1 MHASYAQFTLE
12 YLRWSSA
19 SLTIMAGNS
28 RPSLRSS
35 ARQHTG
41 LKNDTSPTVAHHH
54 PRSHFSPTHL
64 GKRAHEPISTNCDS
78 IFTKKQR
85 LDNTDSR
92 LRPTDRTTRN
102 HVSNSFVASPV
113 SPSLLDKSSSLA
125 VTHPLATASLP
136 ARSPGAVQPLAD
148 GTIVTNGNSP
158 LTHVGAEVVNG
169 VVDHNGGVAHK
180 TVKAVDKR
188 TLRSQDGGS
197 RSKSEL
203 SLYFP
208 NYEELIGN
216 EPKEP
221 GELSMHLHPPKHST
235 DPAQSS

>member
-1 MHASYAQFTLE
+1 MHANYAQFSLE

-19 SLTIMAGNS
+19 SFTIMAGTS

-41 LKNDTSPTVAHHH
+41 LQNDTSPTVGHHH
-54 PRSHFSPTHL
+54 PKSHFSHPDTR
-64 GKRAHEPISTNCDS
+64 KRAHETISPNCDP
-78 IFTKKQR
+78 IFTKKQK

-92 LRPTDRTTRN
+92 LRSTDRTTRN
-102 HVSNSFVASPV
+102 HVSNSFVASLV

-125 VTHPLATASLP
+125 VTHPLATSSLP
-136 ARSPGAVQPLAD
+136 SRTSGAVQPLAD

-158 LTHVGAEVVNG
+158 LTHVDVEVVNG
-169 VVDHNGGVAHK
+169 VVEHNGGGADK

-208 NYEELIGN
+208 NYEELVGN

-221 GELSMHLHPPKHST
+221 GELR
-235 DPAQSS
+235 